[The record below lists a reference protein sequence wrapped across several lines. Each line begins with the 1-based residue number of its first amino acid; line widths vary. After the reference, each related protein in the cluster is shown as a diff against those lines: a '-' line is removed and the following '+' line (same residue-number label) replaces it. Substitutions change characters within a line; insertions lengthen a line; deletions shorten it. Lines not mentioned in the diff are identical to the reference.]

1 MEPSLRANGSRECA
15 PDDGL
20 REAIQDIRH
29 EVDCFVASLLA
40 MTLDGPSAMAEGDS
54 RMKVI
59 GLAGWSGAGKTT
71 LLTRIIPHLLGQGL
85 RVSVIKHAH
94 HSFDVDVPG
103 KDSWVHRQSGATEVL
118 VSSGRRW
125 ALMHE
130 LRDAPEPRLPELL
143 KKMSPVDLV
152 VVEGFKSEPHRKIEV
167 HRAANGKA
175 MLFPDDPAIVGIATD
190 AAVETALPVA
200 HLDDIPAIAAM
211 MQRSAISVEELLA
224 RSVSET

>member
-1 MEPSLRANGSRECA
+1 
-15 PDDGL
+15 
-20 REAIQDIRH
+20 
-29 EVDCFVASLLA
+29 
-40 MTLDGPSAMAEGDS
+40 
-54 RMKVI
+54 MKVI

-71 LLTRIIPHLLGQGL
+71 LLARIIPHFLKEGL

-103 KDSWVHRQSGATEVL
+103 KDSWVHRQSGAVEVL
-118 VSSGRRW
+118 VSSGQRW

-130 LRDAPEPRLPELL
+130 LRGTSEPRLPELL
-143 KKMSPVDLV
+143 KKMSRVDLV

-175 MLFPDDPAIVGIATD
+175 MLFPDDPAIFGIATD
-190 AAVETALPVA
+190 GAVETALPVV